1 MSSRT
6 KAIIL
11 KNRSLEFLLLYR
23 QNYAYI
29 GESDVHFYADSCMSC
44 LEYVHYAA
52 VDVLNMHVSWTM
64 SHEIQSEAHLRLVM
78 LTLFFFQKLPMEYHS
93 QKEQTV

>member
-1 MSSRT
+1 MRALYIMIFYLPLHCFHSNSEIFAQPKLNNIMSSRT

-52 VDVLNMHVSWTM
+52 VDVQPST
-64 SHEIQSEAHLRLVM
+64 
-78 LTLFFFQKLPMEYHS
+78 
-93 QKEQTV
+93 